1 MDMAT
6 DIVTWA
12 CVIAG
17 SVMALIGA
25 VGMIRLPDVFQRMHA
40 AGIIDTLG
48 VGLILG
54 GLIFQA
60 GWSAVTIKLSSLRWT
75 SNAGVISCQPARTA
89 SLAAHSRP

>member
-1 MDMAT
+1 MDMAA

-40 AGIIDTLG
+40 AGG
-48 VGLILG
+48 AHCCWKHARRKSVHVCVRAHG
-54 GLIFQA
+54 A
-60 GWSAVTIKLSSLRWT
+60 GAL
-75 SNAGVISCQPARTA
+75 
-89 SLAAHSRP
+89 

>member
-40 AGIIDTLG
+40 AGIIDG
-48 VGLILG
+48 HVK
-54 GLIFQA
+54 FA
-60 GWSAVTIKLSSLRWT
+60 WS
-75 SNAGVISCQPARTA
+75 NC
-89 SLAAHSRP
+89 H